1 MATAAAAAAEE
12 PTVAMEEGLRKEGE
26 RVDEPDEAMEQI
38 PEEREE
44 AGEPAEAMEQ
54 VEEEERAAELAEPME
69 QVEEEREEAGE
80 PAEAMEQV
88 EEEQEEAEDPAE
100 PMEQVGEEREE
111 AEAEAEEGALL
122 RPVLP
127 VGRVKRIMRVDRDIK
142 KVTNEA
148 ALLIAAATEL
158 FLGSLAAGA
167 HTAAARRGRR
177 AVRAAHVRA
186 AARAHRPTA
195 DFLLDCLPAE
205 EEAPRARPV
214 AGSGGGGGGR
224 EAKPLPRGTR
234 RIDAFFQKVT

>member
-1 MATAAAAAAEE
+1 MATAAAEE

-26 RVDEPDEAMEQI
+26 RVDEPGEAMEQI

-69 QVEEEREEAGE
+69 QVGEEREEAGE

-111 AEAEAEEGALL
+111 AEAEEGASL

-167 HTAAARRGRR
+167 HAAAARRGRR